1 KEIRVLRDKRY
12 KLIRFGLREPFA
24 FELYDLSLDPFETNN
39 LVSPGMSDLVQV
51 AFRRLQTELKRLLA
65 G

>member
-1 KEIRVLRDKRY
+1 LQ
-12 KLIRFGLREPFA
+12 EPFA

-39 LVSPGMSDLVQV
+39 LVGPGMSNSAQV
-51 AFRRLQTELKRLLA
+51 AFRRLRAELKLVLA